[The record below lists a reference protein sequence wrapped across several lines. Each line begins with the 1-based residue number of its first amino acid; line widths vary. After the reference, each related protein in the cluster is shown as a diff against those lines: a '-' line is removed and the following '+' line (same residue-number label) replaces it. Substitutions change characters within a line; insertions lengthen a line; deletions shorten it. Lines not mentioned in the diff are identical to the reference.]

1 VGEWVAIE
9 AGRTIMA
16 AKVMEATVATNSVVV
31 VEGVEDQAGIVSIA
45 VVRIEAVESKAE
57 LSKVV
62 CLARV
67 SLGKASLLLTQ
78 EFVNVHTH
86 DVSVDNVSYSLDKHL
101 RRHRESVSLRCFVDS
116 LDLYLNRIEK
126 QIFWT

>member
-1 VGEWVAIE
+1 VAIE
-9 AGRTIMA
+9 AGRTIKA

-31 VEGVEDQAGIVSIA
+31 VEGIKDQAGIISIA

-57 LSKVV
+57 LRKVV

-67 SLGKASLLLTQ
+67 SLGKTSLLLTQ
-78 EFVNVHTH
+78 EFLNVHTH
-86 DVSVDNVSYSLDKHL
+86 DVSVDNVSCSLYKHL
-101 RRHRESVSLRCFVDS
+101 RKHRESVNLRCFVDS
-116 LDLYLNRIEK
+116 LDLYLDRIEK

>member
-1 VGEWVAIE
+1 VAIE
-9 AGRTIMA
+9 AGRTTMA
-16 AKVMEATVATNSVVV
+16 PKVMEATVATNSVVV
-31 VEGVEDQAGIVSIA
+31 VEGVKVQAGIVSIA

-57 LSKVV
+57 LRKIV

-86 DVSVDNVSYSLDKHL
+86 DVSVDNISYSLDKHL
-101 RRHRESVSLRCFVDS
+101 RKHRESVSLRCFVDS
-116 LDLYLNRIEK
+116 LDLYLDRIEK
-126 QIFWT
+126 